1 VITPN
6 SPDRLYS
13 TRLRTALV
21 LAGSGTAGAY
31 HAGVLRALHEA
42 GVRID
47 LVAGRGMGAV
57 SAMFAAIDGGA
68 RLWEPSGIWKSGATT
83 RLYDWRGGLRIA
95 VMALLAACAVLLFPF
110 LLLALA
116 VLVGLAGFVLT
127 LVGATDLA
135 GALTGGFAARLGSW
149 FSPGGLPLV
158 VPRVVLLG
166 VLVSAIAV
174 AARLAGGVTRRG
186 PRRRMTRGLLW
197 RLIGYPLTST
207 QTVELFAAQLWSL
220 IRGAAP
226 VQRPRNLE
234 LGRKYVELLAD
245 NLGQPG
251 FRELL
256 VVVHDL
262 DARQDL
268 VAAFLRD
275 QHRPRFFGRL
285 LGAGTARAGEA
296 LDLAGVAREHAI
308 DVMSAALTLPV
319 ATEPHLVTFASEG
332 PWRGET
338 HRLCDRP
345 GALTRVFEE
354 LAGAGAEQ
362 VIVLA
367 ASPRVARPHEL
378 SAGRGDVRGHAGE
391 QLAAFETAG
400 LRDVLEQFAGRFA
413 GLYLIRPEHNPVGPF
428 DFSGV
433 YDERSDRRYTI
444 PELVDRGY
452 EDAYRQFIEP
462 VVGASGERI
471 QSVTTS

>member
-1 VITPN
+1 
-6 SPDRLYS
+6 LYS

-68 RLWEPSGIWKSGATT
+68 RLWEPSGIWKSGVVS
-83 RLYDWRGGLRIA
+83 RLYHWRPGLQVA
-95 VMALLAACAVLLFPF
+95 ALALLASGVVLLFP
-110 LLLALA
+110 LVLLAIA
-116 VLVGLAGFVLT
+116 VLVGVAGFGLT
-127 LVGATDLA
+127 LVGLDTAA
-135 GALTGGFAARLGSW
+135 SALTGAFAARLGGW
-149 FSPGGLPLV
+149 FSPGGLPLII
-158 VPRVVLLG
+158 PRLVLLG
-166 VLVSAIAV
+166 VLV
-174 AARLAGGVTRRG
+174 AATAAAGRIVRQALGRG
-186 PRRRMTRGLLW
+186 PRRRSSHGWLS
-197 RLIGYPLTST
+197 RLIGQPLTSSRAVDT
-207 QTVELFAAQLWSL
+207 FATHLWSL

-226 VQRPRNLE
+226 VQRPTDAE
-234 LGRKYVELLAD
+234 LGKRYVELLAD

-256 VVVHDL
+256 LVAHDL

-285 LGAGTARAGEA
+285 LGSSHGVRAGEV

-308 DVMSAALTLPV
+308 DVLSAALALPV
-319 ATEPHLVTFASEG
+319 ATEPHLITFASEG

-354 LAGAGAEQ
+354 VASAGAEQ

-367 ASPRVARPHEL
+367 ATPRVAKPHEL

-391 QLAAFETAG
+391 QLSAFESAG

-413 GLYLIRPEHNPVGPF
+413 GLYVIRPEHNPVGPF
-428 DFSGV
+428 DFAGV
-433 YDERSDRRYTI
+433 YDERSDRRYSVT
-444 PELVDRGY
+444 ELVDRGY

-462 VVGASGERI
+462 VVGASGERM
-471 QSVTTS
+471 QSATSSIPNP